1 MNRNREA
8 ITVTALNRY
17 VRTLL
22 ENDEV
27 LSHVWVEG
35 ELSDV
40 HIHLQSGHIYF
51 KVIDNNSSV
60 RAVMFRS
67 YAERLGFIPKD
78 GMKVFVSCKITLY
91 EKGGD
96 YQLNAYDIVEVG
108 LGKRQEQLDE
118 LKKRLAAEG
127 LFDPARKRKL
137 PVNPDRISVITSAT
151 GSVIRDIQN
160 VCSRRNPFVELILYP
175 VYVQGLFAVDAI
187 IDAIN
192 TIKQNTLGSD
202 LVIIARGGGS
212 TDDLW
217 IFNDERLVR
226 AACSLPIP
234 FVSAVG
240 HETDFSLLDFG
251 ADMRVPTPSAGAEI
265 SVPDISLML
274 NNTIYGIAAAG
285 TALKEQLSNRESL
298 LEEYIKDLG
307 ADLFSFFNNL
317 KSNLS
322 HTEKTLESLSP
333 LNILS
338 RGYAYITK
346 DEKNI
351 SSVHQL
357 KNGDLIDITLSDC
370 EIACVID
377 EFRHT
382 NEQ

>member
-192 TIKQNTLGSD
+192 SIKQNTLGSD

-251 ADMRVPTPSAGAEI
+251 ADMRVPTPSAGAEV

-357 KNGDLIDITLSDC
+357 KNGDLIDITLSDG

-377 EFRHT
+377 EVRHT